1 MKHLVKNLIFGCMA
15 IILVITACSSDNSDV
30 DAPIPQKEFPR
41 TEIMSITSNNVFDNY
56 SYPIKIYLPASYETN
71 KNLPIIYILDG
82 ESLLEKVKNNLNSSI
97 EAIVV
102 GIGDFAAKEEWT
114 RRFADYMPGTICT
127 GAQGKHLDF
136 YNFITRELVP
146 NIDINYDNDHNSR
159 SLIGHSA
166 AGIFTFV
173 SVFLEDPENVLF
185 HNFIA
190 SDPGLGCDPDYFAE
204 MLHDYDFSEG
214 AKKFKFYLAL
224 SGEGNV
230 TAVRQFAESIQAKE
244 YTWLT
249 FKYEEFLNESHLGVV
264 DPSFKLGLNFIFQ

>member
-1 MKHLVKNLIFGCMA
+1 
-15 IILVITACSSDNSDV
+15 
-30 DAPIPQKEFPR
+30 
-41 TEIMSITSNNVFDNY
+41 
-56 SYPIKIYLPASYETN
+56 
-71 KNLPIIYILDG
+71 
-82 ESLLEKVKNNLNSSI
+82 
-97 EAIVV
+97 
-102 GIGDFAAKEEWT
+102 
-114 RRFADYMPGTICT
+114 
-127 GAQGKHLDF
+127 
-136 YNFITRELVP
+136 VP

-166 AGIFTFV
+166 AGIFTLV
-173 SVFLEDPENVLF
+173 SMFLEDPENVLF

-190 SDPGLGCDPDYFAE
+190 SDPLLCDPDYFAE